1 MANTLEYVL
10 SLQDKLSA
18 KLQKIG
24 ITSDT
29 ALDKFAKLEQQT
41 QHTGKV
47 MRDMGSSVGALRTKL
62 DLLKSEKEWI
72 PNTHIKALRTYNTE
86 IRKLEGQIKRLDKIN
101 GSRMKSWFSQ
111 AFDQL
116 PMAGLLTNPLV
127 IGGAAAGMAVK
138 KGIEAE
144 LQTTSFEVLLG
155 STDAAKNLV
164 DNIQAYAAKTPYEKA
179 GLGEAAQTMLGYG
192 IAQEKVMP
200 NMKMLG
206 DIAMGDSNKLQQL
219 SLAYSQIQ
227 ASGRLTGQ
235 DLLQLINSG
244 FNPLGVISEKTGK
257 SIGQLKAEME
267 KGAISAQM
275 VEDAFKTA
283 TSEGGRFYGMSEKMS
298 QTLGG
303 KLSTLMDNV
312 NELFLKLYNIIA
324 PILHP
329 ALNALTIA
337 LDDIVKGFDWMK
349 KKYDEMSPGLVIIAG
364 LIASLTTAFVLL
376 ATAQQLKI
384 FWDGAVVLWN
394 NIQTKSWWQLNAAML
409 VNPTFWIVAGIVAL
423 IAVIAFLIIKIDGWG
438 KTWSNMMVHIN
449 LSWQIMK
456 SSFELIWLDL
466 QDKFLSGIELI
477 ERGWYK
483 LQALWDKDSARAGL
497 AKIENKQAERAAEM
511 AAAKGKLDELSAARD
526 KMKVW
531 ELTVNDTSLSD
542 VTAGIKKKLGLNT
555 PEIPGVVQNGTDGP
569 FAPANWSST
578 GSANPDTDPT
588 KKTTDTIAQGGT
600 RNTEIHINF
609 RNMVETISFSGGLKE
624 NAQNLRRQVE
634 EVMMQVLN
642 QVKATA

>member
-1 MANTLEYVL
+1 MLEYVL

-24 ITSDT
+24 ITTDT

-41 QHTGKV
+41 KETNKV
-47 MRDMGSSVGALRTKL
+47 MHDMGSSVGALRNKL
-62 DLLKSEKEWI
+62 DLLRSEKEWI

-86 IRKLEGQIKRLDKIN
+86 IRKLEGQISRLDKIN
-101 GSRMKSWFSQ
+101 GSRMKSWFSE

-155 STDAAKNLV
+155 SADAAKNLV
-164 DNIQAYAAKTPYEKA
+164 ANIQAYADKTPYEKA
-179 GLGEAAQTMLGYG
+179 GLGDAAKTMLGYG

-206 DIAMGDSNKLQQL
+206 DIAMGDSNKFQQL

-257 SIGQLKAEME
+257 SIGQLKTEME

-283 TSEGGRFYGMSEKMS
+283 TSEGGRFYGMADKMS
-298 QTLGG
+298 QTIGG
-303 KLSTLMDNV
+303 KLSTMMDGV
-312 NELFLKLYNIIA
+312 NNLFLKLFDIIS

-329 ALNALTIA
+329 ALNALTKVIDNVA
-337 LDDIVKGFDWMK
+337 KGFDWMK
-349 KKYDEMSPGLVIIAG
+349 KKYDEMSPGLIIIAG
-364 LIASLTTAFVLL
+364 LITSVTTAFVLL
-376 ATAQQLKI
+376 TAAQKLKV
-384 FWDGAVVLWN
+384 FWDATVVLWN
-394 NIQTKSWWQLNAAML
+394 KIQTKSWWELNAAML
-409 VNPTFWIVAGIVAL
+409 INPTFWIVAGVVAL

-438 KTWSNMMVHIN
+438 KTWSNLMTWID
-449 LSWQIMK
+449 LTWQIMK
-456 SSFELIWLDL
+456 SNFEFTWIKI
-466 QDKFLSGIELI
+466 QDTFMSGIELI
-477 ERGWYK
+477 EKGWYK
-483 LQALWDKDSARAGL
+483 LQALWDKDSANAGL
-497 AKIENKQAERAAEM
+497 AKIENKQAERAAEI
-511 AAAKGKLDELSAARD
+511 AAAKGKMDELVKAR
-526 KMKVW
+526 KEM
-531 ELTVNDTSLSD
+531 TVFALKINDTKLSD
-542 VTAGIKKKLGLNT
+542 VVGGLKEQLGMNAPLATNLV
-555 PEIPGVVQNGTDGP
+555 PDGP
-569 FAPANWSST
+569 PAPE
-578 GSANPDTDPT
+578 DPT

-600 RNTEIHINF
+600 RNTEININF
-609 RNMVETISFSGGLKE
+609 RNMVETITFSGGLKE

-642 QVKATA
+642 QAKATA